1 MASPPSALRT
11 LRQTPKR
18 EKPTRVRS
26 GCDTPQVLGNVGTW
40 NVFLL
45 IASLINGLV
54 LLNAANVVVN
64 IIACYLMGLK
74 SPFFKSAVIE
84 DVNFREQYARYAAH
98 VIAPSPAPPSLS
110 FALATSLHPCVSA
123 TGR

>member
-1 MASPPSALRT
+1 LACSRT
-11 LRQTPKR
+11 LRTPLTGGFPGP
-18 EKPTRVRS
+18 PT
-26 GCDTPQVLGNVGTW
+26 QVLGKVGTW
-40 NVFLL
+40 NIFLL

-54 LLNAANVVVN
+54 MLNAANVIVM

-98 VIAPSPAPPSLS
+98 VIAHHQSLALLPPAAAVWS
-110 FALATSLHPCVSA
+110 
-123 TGR
+123 

>member
-1 MASPPSALRT
+1 M
-11 LRQTPKR
+11 
-18 EKPTRVRS
+18 
-26 GCDTPQVLGNVGTW
+26 GTW
-40 NVFLL
+40 NIFLL

-54 LLNAANVVVN
+54 MLNAANVIVM

-98 VIAPSPAPPSLS
+98 VIAHHQSLALLPPAAAVWS
-110 FALATSLHPCVSA
+110 
-123 TGR
+123 